1 MLQFVHLVLFRQLVL
16 DKLVSSQTQKYEL
29 VQLSL

>member
-16 DKLVSSQTQKYEL
+16 DKLVGSQMQKCVL
-29 VQLSL
+29 M